1 MRVKMELHLPD
12 LFFDSA
18 KQINGYESLSE
29 QISKAILTDILHIKN
44 VERGDE
50 KKHEPDYISAGQG
63 YEVTFGLRNN
73 LIPMLRGRTPLNSS
87 PYNQEQ
93 ELINFI
99 KESLIRKSKKTY
111 SVRSTL
117 IIFTLTPLLEWY
129 SYFYLKDMPTYYFW
143 EFVQNNRNELFQEI
157 IQEFIGTQKPFDN
170 VLIIQPT
177 HDEHYILYDVKEFG
191 NNNNFMT
198 LIGIVEAEKAVF
210 PRYKL
215 ISCENGSPPIT
226 YETSV
231 VLYRNEALTDGQ
243 TKI

>member
-63 YEVTFGLRNN
+63 YEVTFGIRNN

-157 IQEFIGTQKPFDN
+157 IQEFIGTQN
-170 VLIIQPT
+170 HLI
-177 HDEHYILYDVKEFG
+177 
-191 NNNNFMT
+191 M
-198 LIGIVEAEKAVF
+198 
-210 PRYKL
+210 
-215 ISCENGSPPIT
+215 C
-226 YETSV
+226 
-231 VLYRNEALTDGQ
+231 
-243 TKI
+243 